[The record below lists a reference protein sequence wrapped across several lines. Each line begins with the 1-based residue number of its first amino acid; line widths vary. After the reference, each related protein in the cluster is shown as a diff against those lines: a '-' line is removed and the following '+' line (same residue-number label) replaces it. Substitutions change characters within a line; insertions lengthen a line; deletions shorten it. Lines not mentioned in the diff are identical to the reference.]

1 MDYEEYKYL
10 PTLTEK
16 EEKLK
21 DKVEDTTKEDTIEA
35 EVVDVDEPQAESATS
50 EQETTDTRLF
60 KDLDIIQHAIDLVS
74 SKHGKCR
81 ENVFEPVE
89 FTYSELDLLLKVV
102 ITAKTRSDNLEAII
116 VKMQKRKSL
125 CLDVIEKLKLIVTND
140 GFSIK

>member
-1 MDYEEYKYL
+1 MSRKKK
-10 PTLTEK
+10 TKT